1 MAAIPLYKYL
11 AEQYP
16 ETPKS
21 TKHFWVKQALLNGAG
36 PLAGLTI
43 FRIGRPYYIQIPDE
57 NVLVN
62 NIVHD
67 IVARAREKV

>member
-16 ETPKS
+16 ETPKT
-21 TKHFWVKQALLNGAG
+21 TKHFWVRQALLKGSG

-43 FRIGRPYYIQIPDE
+43 FRIGRPYYIELPDE
-57 NVLVN
+57 DVLVE
-62 NIVHD
+62 NIVNK
-67 IVARAREKV
+67 IVERSRRNV